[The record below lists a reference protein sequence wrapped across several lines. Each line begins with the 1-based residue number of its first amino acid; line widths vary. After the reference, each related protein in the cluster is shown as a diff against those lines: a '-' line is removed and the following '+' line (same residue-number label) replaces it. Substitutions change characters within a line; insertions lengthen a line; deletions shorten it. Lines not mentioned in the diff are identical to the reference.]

1 MTENKLPIGFA
12 LWQAARTTTRA
23 FEEYLFEGN
32 GSLSTWLILLAL
44 QKDGHS
50 GQGELATFVGV
61 KGPTLTHH
69 LNAMEEEG
77 LIRRIRTKNDRRVHQ
92 VELTRAGQKL
102 FAKLK
107 SRAEMFDRTLTSA
120 VTAKELAT
128 LRTSLGRVGE
138 AAKRI
143 TRVAQHQAIE

>member
-1 MTENKLPIGFA
+1 MTENGLPIGFA

-23 FEEYLFEGN
+23 FEEYLFEGS

-44 QKDGHS
+44 QKDGQAV
-50 GQGELATFVGV
+50 QGDLAIFVGV

-92 VELTRAGQKL
+92 VELTRAGQML

-120 VTAKELAT
+120 ITVKELAI
-128 LRTSLGRVGE
+128 LRTSLGRLGE
-138 AAKRI
+138 AAKRV
-143 TRVAQHQAIE
+143 TELQHRTIE

>member
-12 LWQAARTTTRA
+12 LWQAARITTRA
-23 FEEYLFEGN
+23 FEEHLFEGN

-44 QKDGHS
+44 QKDGQS
-50 GQGELATFVGV
+50 VQGELAIFVGV

-102 FAKLK
+102 FGKLK
-107 SRAEMFDRTLTSA
+107 SRAETFDRTLTSA
-120 VTAKELAT
+120 ITAKELAT
-128 LRTSLGRVGE
+128 LRTSLSRVGE
-138 AAKRI
+138 AAKRL
-143 TRVAQHQAIE
+143 TRVVQHQGD